1 MPEMPG
7 DIKWLSDMVLDHV
20 YDVNLIIDLSFMV
33 TEQQT

>member
-1 MPEMPG
+1 MPEMPD

>member
-20 YDVNLIIDLSFMV
+20 YDVNLIINGY
-33 TEQQT
+33 